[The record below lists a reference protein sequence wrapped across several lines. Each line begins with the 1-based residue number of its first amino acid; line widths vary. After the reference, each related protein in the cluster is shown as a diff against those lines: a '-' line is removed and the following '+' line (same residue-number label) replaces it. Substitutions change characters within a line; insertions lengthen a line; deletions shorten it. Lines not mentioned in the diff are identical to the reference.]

1 MISLPNDLP
10 SRLQQRL
17 QLALPGAAAQ
27 RSMAPE
33 TAFGRHRGP
42 VSPGAHRAAVCICLF
57 RNAED
62 WWIPLTVRA
71 KQLVDHAGQVSLP
84 GGRLEAGEAAAQAAR
99 REFQEELG
107 VVIDAAEWL
116 GKLTPVYV
124 YGSHHY
130 VEVFVMAL
138 HHRPI
143 FNAEPSEVADVLLMP
158 VRELID
164 PEKQVIATMQRGTS
178 FYETP
183 GYRCDSHLVW
193 GATAMILAEFAAVVQ
208 DCVAGAAK
216 S

>member
-10 SRLQQRL
+10 TLLQHRL
-17 QLALPGAAAQ
+17 QLPLPGVSAQ

-33 TAFGRHRGP
+33 MAFGRHRGP

-84 GGRLEAGEAAAQAAR
+84 GGRFEAGEGAAEAAK
-99 REFQEELG
+99 REFEEELG
-107 VVIDAAEWL
+107 VSIGSAEWL

-124 YGSHHY
+124 YGSNHH
-130 VEVFVMAL
+130 VEVIVVAL
-138 HHRPI
+138 DHRPV
-143 FNAEPSEVADVLLMP
+143 FNAEPTEVAEVLLMP
-158 VRELID
+158 LRQLID

-178 FYETP
+178 LYDVP
-183 GYRCDSHLVW
+183 GYRCNDHLVW
-193 GATAMILAEFAAVVQ
+193 GATAMILAEFATVIQ
-208 DCVAGAAK
+208 DCIVRQT
-216 S
+216 